1 VARKSRGKKG
11 CRRRGLIKK
20 LRRNDLKKSLQ
31 KSIAASVNVCV
42 CVCVSLSLHGIVNHL
57 HSVVTTYNNL
67 DSSSLNFIYDPTF
80 VTSFCNPIDSSKG
93 FSCCL
98 HHPSDCA
105 GAVIVDN

>member
-1 VARKSRGKKG
+1 MARKSRGKKG

-20 LRRNDLKKSLQ
+20 LRRNVLKKTPSLQ
-31 KSIAASVNVCV
+31 KSIAASVNVCL
-42 CVCVSLSLHGIVNHL
+42 SLSLHGTVIHL

-67 DSSSLNFIYDPTF
+67 DPSSLNFIYDPSF

-93 FSCCL
+93 FSCCS

-105 GAVIVDN
+105 EAVIVDN